1 METDSNLPNFIQES
15 IKLLFQS
22 NRAPFITSTESK
34 RKLLENM
41 QLRFTER
48 VNQARQQQ
56 GISPGV

>member
-48 VNQARQQQ
+48 VNQAR
-56 GISPGV
+56 